1 MRLKIAIY
9 TNHRIKSIYADDETN
24 QFTINDVVITKGIT
38 TFIQSAL
45 SLIKNWPDK
54 LVAEDEIAKEFD
66 RHYKIAYEENGVSK
80 LIEADGKFPDDFYK
94 LSRLIFSYED
104 PIKFKTQQKL
114 FERNEKG
121 VL

>member
-80 LIEADGKFPDDFYK
+80 LIEADGKFPDDFYT

>member
-9 TNHRIKSIYADDETN
+9 TNNRIKSIYADDETN

-54 LVAEDEIAKEFD
+54 LVAEDEIIKEFD
-66 RHYKIAYEENGVSK
+66 RHYKIAYEENGVAK

-94 LSRLIFSYED
+94 LSNLIFSYED
-104 PIKFKTQQKL
+104 PIMFQTQQEL
-114 FERNEKG
+114 FIENDKG
-121 VL
+121 NL